1 MFLVF
6 GVVAGDFLPK
16 SAGMVHMVE
25 MGEFVDDD
33 VVAENFGDLH
43 EADVE
48 RNCAVRR
55 ATSPPCGGVREA
67 AFFVGVAVEFGEIF
81 QSIRQVF
88 LRIFHQEFL
97 FGVSGALR
105 SGVAQGDLFADEIAV
120 NVEKTF
126 DEKIAGMLWHG
137 HLQPSRGCHR
147 KSHVLR

>member
-6 GVVAGDFLPK
+6 GVVADDFLPK

-55 ATSPPCGGVREA
+55 ATSPSCGGVREA
-67 AFFVGVAVEFGEIF
+67 TFFVRIAVELGK
-81 QSIRQVF
+81 VF
-88 LRIFHQEFL
+88 
-97 FGVSGALR
+97 
-105 SGVAQGDLFADEIAV
+105 
-120 NVEKTF
+120 
-126 DEKIAGMLWHG
+126 
-137 HLQPSRGCHR
+137 
-147 KSHVLR
+147 